1 MTDIPARGFPD
12 VEFTERTRRAQ
23 DVMAPGGFDALLLTT
38 EADVRYFTG
47 FLTPFWQSPTRP
59 WFAVVPATGKPVAV
73 IPEIGADAMGRTWID
88 DIRTWPSPAP
98 EDEGVSLLVDCLTEI
113 VGAGGRVGTPR
124 GPESHLRMPL
134 DDFDRVRARLHG
146 VEFVD
151 ATPLVRGLRLT
162 KSAAE
167 IAKIEYACR
176 VVSDVFATL
185 PDILAPGMS
194 EIDVFR
200 RFRVE
205 CLSAGVDDVPY
216 LVGGAG
222 AGGYGDIISPPSD
235 RPLQAGDILTLDTGA
250 VFDGYFCDFNRNYA
264 VGTVDTAARRAH
276 EVLWQATAA
285 GLAAAV
291 PGSRA
296 RDLFDAMNDV
306 LAANGAPVGAVG
318 RMGHGLGM
326 QLTEPPSNT
335 AVDDTR
341 LLPAMVITLEPS
353 IAFAPGRMMVHEEN
367 LVMTDGGHRL
377 LSVRAPAEMPVI
389 G

>member
-12 VEFTERTRRAQ
+12 LEFAERTRRAQ
-23 DVMAPGGFDALLLTT
+23 DLMAKERIGALLLTT

-59 WFAVVPATGKPVAV
+59 WFAVVPAAGKPIAV
-73 IPEIGADAMGRTWID
+73 IPEIGADAMGRTWLD

-98 EDEGVSLLVDCLTEI
+98 EDEGVSLLADCLTAFA
-113 VGAGGRVGTPR
+113 GAGGRVGTPR
-124 GPESHLRMPL
+124 GPETHLRMPL
-134 DDFDRVRARLHG
+134 DDFDRVRARVPGL
-146 VEFVD
+146 EFAD
-151 ATPLVRGLRLT
+151 AAPLVRGLRLL
-162 KSAAE
+162 KSPAE
-167 IAKIEYACR
+167 IAKIEHTCR
-176 VVSDVFATL
+176 VVSGVFAAL
-185 PDILAPGMS
+185 PDVLAPGMT
-194 EIDVFR
+194 EIEVFR

-205 CLSAGVDDVPY
+205 CLNAGVDDVCY

-235 RPLQAGDILTLDTGA
+235 RPLQPGDILTLDTGA

-264 VGTVDTAARRAH
+264 VGTVDTTARRAH
-276 EVLWQATAA
+276 EVLWQATEA

-291 PGSRA
+291 PGARA
-296 RDLFDAMNDV
+296 RDLFHAMNDV
-306 LAANGAPVGAVG
+306 LAANGGPAGAVG

-335 AVDDTR
+335 GTDDTP
-341 LLPAMVITLEPS
+341 LAPGMVITLEPS
-353 IAFAPGRMMVHEEN
+353 IAFAPDRMMVHEED
-367 LVMTDGGHRL
+367 LVVTEGGHRL
-377 LSVRAPAEMPVI
+377 LSIRAPAEMPII